1 MREHDVEHTVL
12 AVSPELDY
20 VVLRRQGVTEMHRM
34 ADGVVPDRLGTPV
47 MSCSHDHVA
56 EYLWHLDALFV
67 CEGSGDL
74 VWYNRAE
81 DWNATHLYMG
91 PGPIYIYGKPECL
104 LIERRCVT
112 TGERVSCHIMQKVPP
127 PNFWELWNVPALSWL
142 EDAVCANPIATSG
155 PIARGLGCAAGAFSS
170 RFRRLNICI
179 AERPEDIV
187 VTCSLGVHEMWSI
200 SLGPIDTHIGSQC
213 THRTPMW
220 LDDFTLAVQWREMHW
235 ILRC

>member
-127 PNFWELWNVPALSWL
+127 LLGALECARSFLAGGCSVREPNRNFR
-142 EDAVCANPIATSG
+142 ANCTG
-155 PIARGLGCAAGAFSS
+155 FRLRGW
-170 RFRRLNICI
+170 
-179 AERPEDIV
+179 
-187 VTCSLGVHEMWSI
+187 GVLI
-200 SLGPIDTHIGSQC
+200 
-213 THRTPMW
+213 
-220 LDDFTLAVQWREMHW
+220 
-235 ILRC
+235 